1 MKFSPRVRRYIPAAI
16 AFTLVA
22 LGAAAALP
30 GSGDTAAERPQV
42 PVVVAAST
50 LRSGVAASDVMR
62 QAEVRMFDDS
72 LVADGALASID
83 DIPDGVLAYP
93 VAQGQQL
100 VASSFAEDE
109 VAALGNDF
117 VSVAVDL
124 DAQRWVGPLLT
135 SGTVVDVYDV
145 GVEGATLV
153 ANDAVVMEHPE
164 VTEALPG
171 QDALVTLGVP
181 KAALAM
187 VLQSAGLGQIWLV
200 GQ

>member
-1 MKFSPRVRRYIPAAI
+1 MKIPPRVRRYTPAAI

-22 LGAAAALP
+22 LGATAALP
-30 GSGDTAAERPQV
+30 SSGEKASERPQV
-42 PVVVAAST
+42 PVVMASAS
-50 LRSGVAASDVMR
+50 LRGGSASADVLR
-62 QAEVRMFDDS
+62 QAEVRMVDDS
-72 LVADGALASID
+72 LVADGALTSLD
-83 DIPDGVLAYP
+83 QIPDGVLAFP
-93 VAQGQQL
+93 VVRGQQL
-100 VASSFAEDE
+100 VTSSFAEDE

-124 DAQRWVGPLLT
+124 DAQRWVGPILT

-145 GVEGATLV
+145 GVDGATLI

-164 VTEALPG
+164 VAEAQPG

-181 KAALAM
+181 KGSLPG

>member
-1 MKFSPRVRRYIPAAI
+1 MKIPPRVRRLAPAAI

-30 GSGDTAAERPQV
+30 TSGESAAERPR
-42 PVVVAAST
+42 VAVLVASAS
-50 LRSGVAASDVMR
+50 LRSGAPATDVARS
-62 QAEVRMFDDS
+62 AEVRMVDES
-72 LVADGALASID
+72 LVAEGALTALD
-83 DIPDGVLAYP
+83 QIPDGVLAFP
-93 VAQGQQL
+93 VVRGQQF
-100 VASSFAEDE
+100 VVSSFAEDRVE
-109 VAALGNDF
+109 ALGTDF

-124 DAQRWVGPLLT
+124 DSQRWIGPLLT

-145 GVEGATLV
+145 GPEGVMLI

-164 VTEALPG
+164 VSEALPS
-171 QDALVTLGVP
+171 QDALITLGVP
-181 KAALAM
+181 KMSLAG